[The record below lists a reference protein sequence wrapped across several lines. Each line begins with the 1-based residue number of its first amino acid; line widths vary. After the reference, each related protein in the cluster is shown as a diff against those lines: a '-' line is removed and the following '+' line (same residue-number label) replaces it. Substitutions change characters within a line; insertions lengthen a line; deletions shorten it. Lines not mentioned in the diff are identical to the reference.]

1 MDLATGAVLEN
12 TYEIIGEIGAGGGG
26 VVFRARHLRLQTDV
40 VVKKIKDE
48 VRGKINSRQEADIL
62 KKLKHPCL
70 PRVYDFIETEDGVFT
85 VMDFIEGEDLDTAV
99 KTHGRFSD
107 KQVRKWAEQLGS
119 ALDYLHSQKP
129 PIIHSDI
136 KPANVMLTKEGDV
149 CLIDFNISLAMGGTM
164 ESAVG
169 ISVGFSPPE
178 QYRDPALYARVTHNY
193 TIQKSLNMTGM
204 PAKSRVL
211 ERAGRLER
219 DGERTEVLSGPATGD
234 DQTELLSGPAEG
246 DERTELLSVPEA
258 GDDRTELLA
267 GPEAGEERT
276 ELLPVPA
283 AGEESTE
290 IRSSSLSGSLPR
302 YTQFIGR
309 GIDTRSD
316 IYSLGMTLYYMLTG
330 IMPPSDYEQRIAVPD
345 TKVPVSEG
353 FAVILEKMMELSPAD
368 RYQNGGEF
376 LKAVRNCHKLDH
388 RYIAMHRKQ
397 TAIQTAS
404 LLSLA
409 AGILLVFCGMYRL
422 RMEENSAY
430 YELVSRAVE
439 TMAQA
444 DYDTAGG
451 LLEEAKELSGRRI
464 EAYEEE
470 IHLLYLSGDYS
481 DCASI
486 GERYINTTPFLL
498 ENKEDEEQFANI
510 YYLVGNAYFEQ
521 QDYANA
527 RKFLANALARY
538 EENALYYRDY
548 AITLAR
554 MGQLEEA
561 GKILEAGADL
571 GMGQD
576 SLYMAQG
583 EIARARGEYETAAG
597 YLLQTI
603 GTTADSQ
610 MQRRAVLLCADVYK
624 TMGNMAVEKE
634 VALLEQ
640 YRDQFDGS
648 GKRVMTEKLAEAF
661 ARMAQADETG
671 ETECYEKSLSLFLS
685 LCEDGYVTY
694 RISENIAIL
703 YEYLQRFDEAEAMLL
718 SMGESYPE
726 RYEVY
731 KRLAFLEADRQQTM
745 DNADRNYH
753 KMQEYYDTAKEKYS
767 GKEQDLEMDML
778 DVMMQEIIDGGWL

>member
-12 TYEIIGEIGAGGGG
+12 TYKIIGEIGAGGGG

-204 PAKSRVL
+204 PAKGRVP
-211 ERAGRLER
+211 EWAGRLER
-219 DGERTEVLSGPATGD
+219 GGERTEVLSG
-234 DQTELLSGPAEG
+234 
-246 DERTELLSVPEA
+246 PEA
-258 GDDRTELLA
+258 GDDRTELLSVPA
-267 GPEAGEERT
+267 TGDDRT
-276 ELLPVPA
+276 ELLAAPA
-283 AGEESTE
+283 AGEESME
-290 IRSSSLSGSLPR
+290 IRDSSLPGGLPR

-309 GIDTRSD
+309 GIDARSD

-330 IMPPSDYEQRIAVPD
+330 IMPPSDYEQRIPVPD

-353 FAVILEKMMELSPAD
+353 FVVILEKMMELSPAD

-409 AGILLVFCGMYRL
+409 AGILLVFCGMYKL

-451 LLEEAKELSGRRI
+451 LLEEAKELFGRRI

-624 TMGNMAVEKE
+624 AMGSMAVGKE

-648 GKRVMTEKLAEAF
+648 GKRAMTEKLAEAY

-745 DNADRNYH
+745 DNADRDYH